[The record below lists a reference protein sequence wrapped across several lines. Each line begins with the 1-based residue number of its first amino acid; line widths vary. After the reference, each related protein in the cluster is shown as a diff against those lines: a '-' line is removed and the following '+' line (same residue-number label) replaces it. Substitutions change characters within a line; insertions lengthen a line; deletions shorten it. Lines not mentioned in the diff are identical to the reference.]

1 MNKIK
6 AEYNKYVYTVFVFFN
21 YLYLFF
27 RFVFMKLDFFLNVLK
42 LFKIIK
48 LL

>member
-6 AEYNKYVYTVFVFFN
+6 AEYNKYVYTVFVFFY

-27 RFVFMKLDFFLNVLK
+27 RFVFMKLDFFLR
-42 LFKIIK
+42 FKII
-48 LL
+48 